1 MGTVA
6 MLMPNRQLAETA
18 EKILAEGEFPYKA
31 IVRTVDRTNA
41 LEVLK
46 ELPDIDLIISRGR
59 IAMMIEEAV
68 DIPVIPIISN
78 AQEVGLLV
86 LEAKRLSGKEM
97 PLIALVGFENAYCD
111 VSHFHELFNVE
122 IRVYQAPFDAE
133 SNDVRQIV
141 SRALADGVDAAICG
155 SRSQRLWE
163 EAGIPFVLFRT
174 GEESLREAFHIAR
187 ITHYAHE
194 LQKKNTAR
202 LQTLIDSLTSAVI
215 ELDTFGCIV
224 SYNHVADENF
234 HFSDTDSVGRPLPEK
249 LPFIDAFTLNKTLED
264 GEEVLG
270 TGKYPGHAAWIYNI
284 VPLAGENGIDGA
296 IAILQETNAVE
307 RMDRMSRRETHQNRA
322 AAQTRSS
329 NLKVRMADC
338 PEIYTR
344 IRAFSASTAPVLISG
359 EQGLESRE
367 IAYAVHNSGA
377 FAKNPFVAVNC
388 AELSEKEQIRLLFG
402 DEAFQGYCLNAHQG
416 TLFLNRAECLS
427 REAQMR
433 LLRIIE
439 ENTVLVGSDPEPVPL
454 SVRVLSY
461 IPDPQKALASGM
473 IVAEFLTALS
483 VLMIRI
489 PPLRE
494 RPNDLQ
500 HYLNQFIKGNCKK
513 YGRIAVLTS
522 DAAAELMNFS
532 WPGNLRQM
540 AGFCEKMILT
550 MRHRSV
556 NQGDIVSLLRE
567 IYVSELL
574 VETQVFTGPQETEA
588 QQILSC
594 LEQCQWRRDEA
605 ARALG
610 VSRSTLWRKIN
621 QYGLMRK

>member
-111 VSHFHELFNVE
+111 VSHFHELFHVE

-202 LQTLIDSLTSAVI
+202 LQTLIEDIDREMLGKISANEEIPPEEARETAEKVALAALKYGDLSNQASKDYIFDIERFTSFEGDTGPYILYTIVRIKSILSRYSREGGKEIGSLAIGTAKSPAEKNLMFDLAGFSAMMDSAYEELAPHKVCAYIYQMSNDFNSFYHGTRILAEEDTEKKEGWIALLSLTERV
-215 ELDTFGCIV
+215 LLTCI
-224 SYNHVADENF
+224 D
-234 HFSDTDSVGRPLPEK
+234 
-249 LPFIDAFTLNKTLED
+249 
-264 GEEVLG
+264 VLG
-270 TGKYPGHAAWIYNI
+270 FSAP
-284 VPLAGENGIDGA
+284 
-296 IAILQETNAVE
+296 E
-307 RMDRMSRRETHQNRA
+307 RM
-322 AAQTRSS
+322 
-329 NLKVRMADC
+329 
-338 PEIYTR
+338 
-344 IRAFSASTAPVLISG
+344 
-359 EQGLESRE
+359 
-367 IAYAVHNSGA
+367 
-377 FAKNPFVAVNC
+377 
-388 AELSEKEQIRLLFG
+388 
-402 DEAFQGYCLNAHQG
+402 
-416 TLFLNRAECLS
+416 
-427 REAQMR
+427 
-433 LLRIIE
+433 
-439 ENTVLVGSDPEPVPL
+439 
-454 SVRVLSY
+454 
-461 IPDPQKALASGM
+461 
-473 IVAEFLTALS
+473 
-483 VLMIRI
+483 
-489 PPLRE
+489 
-494 RPNDLQ
+494 
-500 HYLNQFIKGNCKK
+500 
-513 YGRIAVLTS
+513 
-522 DAAAELMNFS
+522 
-532 WPGNLRQM
+532 
-540 AGFCEKMILT
+540 
-550 MRHRSV
+550 
-556 NQGDIVSLLRE
+556 
-567 IYVSELL
+567 
-574 VETQVFTGPQETEA
+574 
-588 QQILSC
+588 
-594 LEQCQWRRDEA
+594 
-605 ARALG
+605 
-610 VSRSTLWRKIN
+610 
-621 QYGLMRK
+621 